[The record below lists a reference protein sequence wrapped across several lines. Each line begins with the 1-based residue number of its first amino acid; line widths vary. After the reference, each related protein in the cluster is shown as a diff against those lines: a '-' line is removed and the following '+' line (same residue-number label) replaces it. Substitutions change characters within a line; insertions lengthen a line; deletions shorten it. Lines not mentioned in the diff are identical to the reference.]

1 MIFSVVD
8 SGVCGG
14 GAGVGISECAGVFGT
29 VRADPTRFI
38 EDTTGAQVDS
48 GATSS

>member
-8 SGVCGG
+8 SGVCEGG
-14 GAGVGISECAGVFGT
+14 VGVGISACATVFGA
-29 VRADPTRFI
+29 VRADPTQFI

-48 GATSS
+48 GATSL